1 MSEQL
6 YLARK
11 TIIEMLEDRG
21 YKNKFIKNYAYS
33 IFNEMYKSFTN
44 YSGVFDLE
52 ASNNESHKTIVKFIK
67 TINSKSPNDMGIR
80 DPSQSTAAKKEILD
94 IYSFIKD
101 TFLLEKGDTVI
112 FIICY
117 GDDLH
122 DVHKN
127 LDKRDEDLQIFHMNR
142 LISNITRHVLVPK
155 HELLNK
161 DEKLEIKKEFKL
173 PSLDKLPHILDTDP
187 IAKYYNMRHGD
198 VCKIYRP
205 SKNAGLHICYRYCH
219 EDYSSDIF

>member
-33 IFNEMYKSFTN
+33 IFNEMYKNFTN

-52 ASNNESHKTIVKFIK
+52 ANSESGQKTIIKFLR
-67 TINSKSPNDMGIR
+67 TINSKSQDDIGIT
-80 DPSQSTAAKKEILD
+80 DPSQSTSAKKEILD
-94 IYSFIKD
+94 IYSFIRD
-101 TFLLEKGDTVI
+101 TFLLEKGDTVV

-117 GDDLH
+117 GEDLH

-127 LDKRDEDLQIFHMNR
+127 LEKKDEDLQIFHMNR

-155 HELLNK
+155 HELLTR
-161 DEKLEIKKEFKL
+161 DEKGEIKKQFKL
-173 PSLDKLPHILDTDP
+173 TGLDKLPHILDSDP
-187 IAKYYNMRHGD
+187 IAKYFNMRHGD
-198 VCKIYRP
+198 VCRIYRP
-205 SKNAGLHICYRYCH
+205 SRNAGLHICYRYCH
-219 EDYSSDIF
+219 EDYSVST